1 MKPSNNKSIY
11 AIVCDNIE
19 ELQATEKV
27 SIAKCDAIAK
37 LANAAMNIHMIEMKR
52 VKMLME
58 LEQFNK
64 TNNKITL
71 REVEAKAFD
80 NTIAIE

>member
-27 SIAKCDAIAK
+27 SIAKCDAIVK
-37 LANAAMNIHMIEMKR
+37 LANAAVNLQLAEMKR
-52 VKMLME
+52 AKMLME

-64 TNNKITL
+64 TSNKVEYRNL
-71 REVEAKAFD
+71 EAKAFD
-80 NTIAIE
+80 NTVE